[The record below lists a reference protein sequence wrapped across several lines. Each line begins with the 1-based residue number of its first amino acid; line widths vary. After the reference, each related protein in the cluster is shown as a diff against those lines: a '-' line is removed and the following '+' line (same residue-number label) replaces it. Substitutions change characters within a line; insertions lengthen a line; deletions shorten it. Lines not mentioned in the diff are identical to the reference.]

1 MSWFGGGSKDSG
13 EPERGYDDTAGA
25 GYDAAPSGG
34 GGGGGGNMAEFQ
46 QFAAQ
51 IQQQTMIQQ
60 AITDMSDKAFLK
72 CINSTKDSKLTGREV
87 ACVYSVTNKWLDT
100 NEYMV
105 GRLAKKGQQQ
115 QQQQQGGY

>member
-1 MSWFGGGSKDSG
+1 MSWFGGSKDSG
-13 EPERGYDDTAGA
+13 EPERGYNDSA
-25 GYDAAPSGG
+25 GYDSAPAPSGG
-34 GGGGGGNMAEFQ
+34 GGAGGSMAEFQ
-46 QFAAQ
+46 EFAQQ

-72 CINSTKDSKLTGREV
+72 CINSQKDSKLTGREV

-105 GRLAKKGQQQ
+105 GRLAKKGG

>member
-1 MSWFGGGSKDSG
+1 MSWFGGAKDSG
-13 EPERGYDDTAGA
+13 EPERGYNDSSAGQS
-25 GYDAAPSGG
+25 YDSTPSGG
-34 GGGGGGNMAEFQ
+34 GGGGGGGGGMADFQEFAQ
-46 QFAAQ
+46 Q

-72 CINSTKDSKLTGREV
+72 CINSQKDSKLTGREV

-105 GRLAKKGQQQ
+105 GRLSKKGE

>member
-1 MSWFGGGSKDSG
+1 MSWFGGGSKDS
-13 EPERGYDDTAGA
+13 EPEQSYSSMDNS

-34 GGGGGGNMAEFQ
+34 GGGSMAEFQ
-46 QFAAQ
+46 EFAQQ

-60 AITDMSDKAFLK
+60 AVTDMSDKAFLK

-87 ACVYSVTNKWLDT
+87 ACIYSVTNKWLDT

-105 GRLAKKGQQQ
+105 GRLSKKGQQQ